1 MTATP
6 EATSPETNLVA
17 DFPSGTLAFDSQ
29 ECLSLMLP
37 VKKLSAPEI
46 QQLSPI
52 ALAYLGDAV
61 YELFIRAWYLRPPKR
76 QKIYH
81 NCVVSQVRA
90 ETQARMLRSLEPFL
104 TPTELE
110 ILKRGRN
117 AATGGP
123 KRVDAAIYQQATSLE
138 SLMGY
143 LYLTDPNR
151 LIYLFTQLNLEPV
164 ESGGSTE
171 L

>member
-1 MTATP
+1 
-6 EATSPETNLVA
+6 
-17 DFPSGTLAFDSQ
+17 
-29 ECLSLMLP
+29 MLP

-90 ETQARMLRSLEPFL
+90 ESQARILRSLEPFL
-104 TPTELE
+104 TSTELE

-151 LIYLFTQLNLEPV
+151 LIFLFTQLTLEPI

>member
-1 MTATP
+1 MTVTP
-6 EATSPETNLVA
+6 EAINPEANPIREIPTGIPML
-17 DFPSGTLAFDSQ
+17 DPQ
-29 ECLSLMLP
+29 ECLSLVLP
-37 VKKLSAPEI
+37 VRKLTGPEI

-61 YELFIRAWYLRPPKR
+61 YELFIRASYLRPPKR

-90 ETQARMLRSLEPFL
+90 ESQAQMLRSLEPFL
-104 TPTELE
+104 TSTELE

-151 LIYLFTQLNLEPV
+151 LIFLFTQLNLEPS
-164 ESGGSTE
+164 EGGGTTE
-171 L
+171 P

>member
-1 MTATP
+1 MTASP
-6 EATSPETNLVA
+6 ETTSPELPVVTDVS
-17 DFPSGTLAFDSQ
+17 PCTLAFDWQ
-29 ECLSLMLP
+29 ECLSLILP
-37 VKKLSAPEI
+37 VKKLSTPEI

-61 YELFIRAWYLRPPKR
+61 YELFIRTWYLRPPKR
-76 QKIYH
+76 QKLYH
-81 NCVVSQVRA
+81 NSVVSQVRA

-104 TPTELE
+104 TPSEFE

-151 LIYLFTQLNLEPV
+151 LIFLFTQLNLEPA

>member
-6 EATSPETNLVA
+6 EATSPEANLVA
-17 DFPSGTLAFDSQ
+17 NVPPWAMTCDPQ

-90 ETQARMLRSLEPFL
+90 ETQAQMLRSLEPFL
-104 TPTELE
+104 TPNELE

-151 LIYLFTQLNLEPV
+151 LIFLFTQLNLELL
-164 ESGGSTE
+164 ERGGSTE